1 MNLREYEEI
10 FVSLSPLNVRFS
22 QLAKILYELGF
33 KRTDF
38 SEGDVFYLKRSD
50 RVEKC
55 QTDDLINV
63 YSFSDGQEL
72 FYFKDEDP
80 VIDEVQLG
88 YLLAYMPIENLESF
102 IHQVWRLAN
111 RLDSKVHFSG
121 SAISA
126 EQLTSAIQSYADEL
140 TKAVDKPG
148 SMKLYQA
155 ISKLYP
161 LP

>member
-1 MNLREYEEI
+1 MNLKEYEEI

-33 KRTDF
+33 KRTGF
-38 SEGDVFYLKRSD
+38 SEGDVFYMLRSD
-50 RVEKC
+50 QVEKC
-55 QTDDLINV
+55 QTDTLINV
-63 YSFSDGQEL
+63 YTFSDGQEL
-72 FYFKDEDP
+72 FYFKNEDP

-88 YLLAYMPIENLESF
+88 YLLASMPIENLESF

-111 RLDSKVHFSG
+111 RLNSQVHYSG

-126 EQLTSAIQSYADEL
+126 TKLTAVIQSYADEL
-140 TKAVDKPG
+140 TKSVDQPG
-148 SMKLYQA
+148 SFKLHKA